1 MQKLFS
7 QRRNRITQMNEY
19 RQSRSTRMIREIPE
33 DLFKNCS
40 HCGQSVLYETWIEQF
55 HVCPNCNFHHRLK
68 AIDRIELLIDQDSFI
83 ELDKK
88 LYSKDEEN
96 FFEYRDKLD
105 IAMQKSKLNEA
116 VVTGYGMINRKKVA
130 IGVMDSNFMMGSMGK
145 VVGEKITRLIEFAT
159 RKKYPL
165 IIVSTSGG
173 ARMQEG
179 ILSLMQMAKT
189 SSALKRHSDA
199 GLLYISILSDP
210 TTGGVSAS
218 FAMLGDIIVSEPNAL
233 IGFAGK
239 RVIEQTIGE
248 KLDDHFQKSEFLL
261 EHGFID
267 FISERKDLK
276 QKLTTLL
283 RLHEVR

>member
-1 MQKLFS
+1 MQKLFN
-7 QRRNRITQMNEY
+7 QRRNRISQMNEY
-19 RQSRSTRMIREIPE
+19 RQNRPEKITREIPD
-33 DLFKNCS
+33 DLFKKCS
-40 HCGQSVLYETWIEQF
+40 QCDSSILYETWIKHL
-55 HVCPNCNFHHRLK
+55 HVCPNCNFHHRLS
-68 AIDRIELLIDQDSFI
+68 AIQRLELLIDENSFV

-88 LYSKDEEN
+88 MYSKDEER
-96 FFEYRDKLD
+96 FFEYRDKLQA
-105 IAMQKSKLNEA
+105 AMYKANLNEA
-116 VVTGYGMINRKKVA
+116 VVTGYGLLNRKKVA

-145 VVGEKITRLIEFAT
+145 VVGEKITRLIEFAAK
-159 RKKYPL
+159 KKYPL
-165 IIVSTSGG
+165 IIVSASGG

-189 SSALKRHSDA
+189 SSALKKHSDE

-218 FAMLGDIIVSEPNAL
+218 FAMLGDIIISEPNAL

-267 FISERKDLK
+267 FISERKNLK
-276 QKLTTLL
+276 EKLSNILK
-283 RLHEVR
+283 LHGVK